1 MDGRTDLDQA
11 LIKAAEREDIEE
23 IRGLLR
29 PAKTANIA
37 VPDERGD
44 TILHEAAW
52 TGKTSVVRVL
62 TETDRW
68 EEIVNL
74 KGFLGWTALHNC
86 CAEGHTETI
95 ELLLEKGANVVVTD
109 EAGWTP
115 LHHAAHGGHLAA
127 VGLLLKYQ
135 KDLDHKTNSS
145 GGTALHIAAQN
156 GFARIVSKLIESR
169 ADPNATAW
177 DGKTVLHWALDDAM
191 MAEEE
196 HPGNDQAPPEAY
208 DTDSDDENIEFSDD
222 DSTDQRPENPG
233 PDESVED
240 EQGRFDE
247 VFKHILK
254 GKKKAERWSALLKV
268 AHREES
274 MHALQYLMNKMY
286 LPSDAKRLEKP
297 LRRIWLAMSEA
308 RSEELMEMLWKEMP
322 EYIRN
327 REENRE
333 RWNILSL
340 ATSLGKFKTVYW
352 LLRSRRWSKSDIE
365 KAQNLSDLDWQTRR
379 VELSK
384 DSKIWKTPFVHDER
398 SGIDGYRRP
407 EKPPDDEEFGATI
420 TDFYEVEKQI
430 VSICYDCDP
439 WSLIKNGPKETM
451 KKSMASLKKKRFG
464 WTEPDEYPEAS
475 CAVIGETTHRTDT
488 VITSTTHRLDRNEDP
503 MFQGFLKR
511 LCQSQTTF
519 YREATPS
526 SVDGFAKLIAS
537 FYINALNNLKLS
549 LEVPSQQD
557 AGNNAKESGG
567 EDQDHR
573 PSNATGATESYR
585 ASLRKI
591 FADSIERNVSSL
603 K

>member
-52 TGKTSVVRVL
+52 T
-62 TETDRW
+62 
-68 EEIVNL
+68 
-74 KGFLGWTALHNC
+74 
-86 CAEGHTETI
+86 
-95 ELLLEKGANVVVTD
+95 
-109 EAGWTP
+109 
-115 LHHAAHGGHLAA
+115 

-475 CAVIGETTHRTDT
+475 CCYRWIHIASNSVPWMTEVAKGLF
-488 VITSTTHRLDRNEDP
+488 LDEPVAKREKW
-503 MFQGFLKR
+503 MATWQFLQR
-511 LCQSQTTF
+511 SWQELPENRDEEPYMRPNCL
-519 YREATPS
+519 ATPS